1 MTSQSRARL
10 IALDWGTTSC
20 RAFLLGD
27 DGVVLAERRQQSGVK
42 ALSTSAETAGTPR
55 TQAFERAFEQ
65 LCGDWLDAS
74 PKLPVIA
81 CGMVGSNR
89 GWVETPYRSL
99 PVDLVA
105 NGLVMS
111 TVAARDGSLVHIIP
125 GLIAD
130 QAVPDVIRG
139 EETQVLGALG
149 VTAGADNAD
158 IDRIVLL
165 PGTHSKWVRAT
176 GTTVTAFKTFM
187 TGEFFA
193 LLTTESTLAQLA
205 TAAGETDWAAFDTG
219 LDVAASTAGG
229 GGILATAFS
238 ARTLAMTGGIA
249 ADQVEDYLSGLLIG
263 DEVAAA
269 AALWQG
275 VDVDEVFI
283 CGEADLS
290 ERYRRAL
297 VRFALPTPREVS
309 DSAATGMWRIA
320 LAAGLVGHDDPSRP
334 APAASPTSPTA
345 SAPLRTTPLPRARKL
360 TEASNATPRPYIG
373 LIAILRG
380 LTVSDAVSVG
390 ECLYEAG
397 YRSLEV
403 PLNSPDP
410 LPTISALKKALP
422 ADCLVGAGTVLTV
435 EQVRAC
441 HEAGAQIIVSPN
453 TDTAVIAETVR
464 LGMLSFPGAAT
475 PSDAFAAIG
484 AGATSVKIFPADQV
498 GINGLKAWTA
508 VVPKHIDL
516 IPVGGVDAANI
527 GEWVAAG
534 ATGFGIGSSL
544 YKPGIAVE
552 DLRQRAVAM
561 MAAWTSALDS
571 TRKSE

>member
-1 MTSQSRARL
+1 M

-27 DGVVLAERRQQSGVK
+27 DGGVLAERRQQSGVK
-42 ALSTSAETAGTPR
+42 ALTASAASAGTPR
-55 TQAFERAFEQ
+55 TQAFEGAFEQ
-65 LCGDWLDAS
+65 LCGDWLETS

-99 PVDLVA
+99 PVDLID
-105 NGLVMS
+105 NGFVM
-111 TVAARDGSLVHIIP
+111 TTFAARDGSVVHIIP

-130 QAVPDVIRG
+130 QNVPDVIRG

-149 VTAGADNAD
+149 ESPWAGSGNSGM
-158 IDRIVLL
+158 DRIVLL
-165 PGTHSKWVRAT
+165 PGTHSKWVRVV

-193 LLTTESTLAQLA
+193 LLTTESTLSQLA
-205 TAAGETDWAAFDTG
+205 TPSGQTDWEAFDKG
-219 LDVAASTAGG
+219 LDVAASAAGG
-229 GGILATAFS
+229 GGILSTAFS
-238 ARTLAMTGGIA
+238 ARTFAMTGGLA

-269 AALWQG
+269 ASLWQG
-275 VDVDEVFI
+275 VDVDEVLI

-297 VRFALPTPREVS
+297 VKFALPTPREIS

-320 LAAGLVGHDDPSRP
+320 VAAGLVAHREQSHHTPP
-334 APAASPTSPTA
+334 ASPATA
-345 SAPLRTTPLPRARKL
+345 TAPLRSTHLPRARKL
-360 TEASNATPRPYIG
+360 TESSSTMSRTYIG

-397 YRSLEV
+397 FRTLEV

-410 LPTISALKKALP
+410 LPTISALEKVLP
-422 ADCLVGAGTVLTV
+422 ANCMVGAGTVVTV
-435 EQVRAC
+435 EQVRQC

-453 TDTAVIAETVR
+453 TDVAVIAETIR
-464 LGMLSFPGAAT
+464 LGMLSFPGTAT

-484 AGATSVKIFPADQV
+484 AGATSVKIFPANQV

-508 VVPKHIDL
+508 VVPKEIGL

-527 GEWVAAG
+527 GEWMAAG

-561 MAAWTSALDS
+561 IAAWDSALDS